1 MRITDGPD
9 AVGVQHLSAALNL
22 AVLINGFAAIDEC
35 AAKFVIYM
43 TIFSRLLKNSLS
55 NHFKQRFN
63 SGD

>member
-1 MRITDGPD
+1 MRIPDGPD

-22 AVLINGFAAIDEC
+22 AVLINGFAPIAETV
-35 AAKFVIYM
+35 AKFVICM